1 MNEQKREQLSAL
13 VDDELAQEASSVIE
27 SLLEDNDA
35 KETWSRYHLIGNSLR
50 GQLPEHIV
58 DISSN
63 VSQAIASE
71 PTILAPAKKSS
82 SRKSSDLMKPVMG
95 FAIAASVAAVAIF
108 NVQQANQIS
117 EIGQSP
123 GTGQPVI
130 AQSSIAT
137 SQPSLATSPQLV
149 NQQTAQAQVYQ
160 VKHIDPRLNRY
171 LVNYNEYRANTVV
184 SGMPPHVRMVANDAE
199 SNEQLNKPVN
209 KPDE

>member
-13 VDDELAQEASSVIE
+13 VDDELTQEASSVIE
-27 SLLEDNDA
+27 SLLEDNEA
-35 KETWSRYHLIGNSLR
+35 KQTWSRYHLIGDSLR
-50 GQLPEHIV
+50 GHLPGHIV

-71 PTILAPAKKSS
+71 PTILAPAKKSAS
-82 SRKSSDLMKPVMG
+82 SKSPDLMKPVMG

-117 EIGQSP
+117 E
-123 GTGQPVI
+123 TGQPLI

-149 NQQTAQAQVYQ
+149 NQQTGQAQVYQ
-160 VKHIDPRLNRY
+160 AKHIDPRLNRY

-199 SNEQLNKPVN
+199 SNEQLDKL
-209 KPDE
+209 DE